1 MFGVGRS
8 AFSSSSCIPRRSRH
22 NSPQMSGMFFVNPG
36 VRFSRR
42 NRVCQSRVRSVLFRR
57 FIEDADRR
65 CFRLGSRVYEAEFPL
80 ARLIVYRFLLLLWS
94 WSVPGSRAT
103 DRASSDALR
112 PFNNWVK
119 PEDQYGISFI
129 GEKRPASAR
138 RLPQKG
144 RQSPAPPERALAR
157 TGEEIAPAANHGPVH
172 WRRKAGGE
180 THAGAA
186 ATITWQWFGAA
197 PGS

>member
-1 MFGVGRS
+1 
-8 AFSSSSCIPRRSRH
+8 
-22 NSPQMSGMFFVNPG
+22 MFFVNPG

-57 FIEDADRR
+57 FTDADRR
-65 CFRLGSRVYEAEFPL
+65 CLRLGSRFYEAEFPSV
-80 ARLIVYRFLLLLWS
+80 RLIVYRCLLLFRGMVS
-94 WSVPGSRAT
+94 GSRAT
-103 DRASSDALR
+103 GCASTDALR

-144 RQSPAPPERALAR
+144 RPQSPAPPERANEGAGEAIILAENNGVLHR
-157 TGEEIAPAANHGPVH
+157 WKTGTSAST
-172 WRRKAGGE
+172 RF
-180 THAGAA
+180 AA
-186 ATITWQWFGAA
+186 AGSEQWLRAFAFVA
-197 PGS
+197 QT

>member
-1 MFGVGRS
+1 
-8 AFSSSSCIPRRSRH
+8 
-22 NSPQMSGMFFVNPG
+22 
-36 VRFSRR
+36 
-42 NRVCQSRVRSVLFRR
+42 
-57 FIEDADRR
+57 
-65 CFRLGSRVYEAEFPL
+65 LGSRVYEAEFPL
-80 ARLIVYRFLLLLWS
+80 MRLIVYRFLFLLRN
-94 WSVPGSRAT
+94 WSVSGSRAT
-103 DRASSDALR
+103 GCASNDALR
-112 PFNNWVK
+112 PFNNWAK

-180 THAGAA
+180 TSVRA
-186 ATITWQWFGAA
+186 ATTNAWQWFAA
-197 PGS
+197 AAGSADFA

>member
-1 MFGVGRS
+1 
-8 AFSSSSCIPRRSRH
+8 
-22 NSPQMSGMFFVNPG
+22 MFFVNPG

-57 FIEDADRR
+57 FIDDADRR
-65 CFRLGSRVYEAEFPL
+65 CLRLGSRFYEAEFPS
-80 ARLIVYRFLLLLWS
+80 ARLIVYRFLLLFRGMVS
-94 WSVPGSRAT
+94 GSRAT
-103 DRASSDALR
+103 GCASTDALR

-157 TGEEIAPAANHGPVH
+157 TGEEIAPAANQGPFH
-172 WRRKAGGE
+172 RRRKAGGE
-180 THAGAA
+180 TSAATRAGAQL
-186 ATITWQWFGAA
+186 WGAA
-197 PGS
+197 VSTFA

>member
-1 MFGVGRS
+1 
-8 AFSSSSCIPRRSRH
+8 
-22 NSPQMSGMFFVNPG
+22 MFFVNPG

-57 FIEDADRR
+57 FIDDAGRR
-65 CFRLGSRVYEAEFPL
+65 CLRLGSRVYEAEFPL
-80 ARLIVYRFLLLLWS
+80 ARLIVYRFMLFLERMVS
-94 WSVPGSRAT
+94 GSRAT
-103 DRASSDALR
+103 DCASNDALR

-129 GEKRPASAR
+129 GEKWPASAR

-144 RQSPAPPERALAR
+144 RQSPAPPERAYAR
-157 TGEEIAPAANHGPVH
+157 TGEEIAPAANHGPFH

-180 THAGAA
+180 TGAA
-186 ATITWQWFGAA
+186 TTTARAQQWRGADA
-197 PGS
+197 VFA